1 MKITTNQY
9 AQALFEAT
17 EEKSQKEISHII
29 INFVKALAKN
39 SQLKLKNDIIK
50 KFQEIYNQEKSIV
63 EAEIISRDEINE
75 NLQKYLIEYISDKY
89 GAKKVVLKTK
99 LDKNIKGGI
108 IIKVGNEIID
118 GSVKHQF
125 MELKKILEK

>member
-17 EEKSQKEISHII
+17 AEKSQKEISHII

-39 SQLKLKNDIIK
+39 SQLKLKTDIIK
-50 KFQEIYNQEKSIV
+50 KFQEIYNREKAIIEV
-63 EAEIISRDEINE
+63 EIISRDETSE
-75 NLQKYLIEYISDKY
+75 NLRKYLIEYISNKY
-89 GAKKVVLKTK
+89 SVKKVVLKTK
-99 LDKNIKGGI
+99 LDKSIKGGI
-108 IIKVGNEIID
+108 IIKIGNEIID

-125 MELKKILEK
+125 IELKKILEK